1 MTPVYP
7 PPDPAPPR
15 NAGSVERLARHV
27 QQLAGVIGERNVHK
41 PQALQAAQDYLTRCW
56 QAQGYAVNQLPYRV
70 DNLSGVNL
78 EVTCPGTQLPEQLIL
93 VGAHY
98 DTVLGCPGANDNGSG
113 LAALLELSRLLRDAQ
128 LARSVRLVAFAHEE
142 APFFY
147 SDRQGSLVY
156 ARAANRRGDDI
167 RLMISLETMAYFSD
181 APRSQHYPPLLR
193 HFYPDRG
200 NFIALVSNLRSR
212 RAMGRLA
219 AAFRQASDFPL
230 QHIATLS
237 LVPGVAWSDHLSFWR
252 QGYRALMVT
261 DTAFYRYPY
270 YHTPDDT
277 PDKLDY
283 PRLAAVTAGLAG
295 AIRTL
300 ANEGV

>member
-1 MTPVYP
+1 MSDSGTVQ
-7 PPDPAPPR
+7 
-15 NAGSVERLARHV
+15 RLHQHV
-27 QQLAGVIGERNVHK
+27 QQLAGVIGERNVRR
-41 PQALQAAQDYLTRCW
+41 PQALQAAQDYLVHTW
-56 QAQGYAVNQLPYRV
+56 QEHGHAVTPLPYTV

-78 EVTCPGTQLPEQLIL
+78 EVTCRGSRFPDQLIL

-113 LAALLELSRLLRDAQ
+113 LAVLLELSRMLRWPE

-142 APFFY
+142 APFFF

-156 ARAANRRGDDI
+156 ARAAKQRGDDI
-167 RLMISLETMAYFSD
+167 RLMIALETMACFSD
-181 APRSQHYPPLLR
+181 VPGSQHYPPLLR

-200 NFIALVSNLRSR
+200 DFIALVSNLRSR
-212 RAMGRLA
+212 RAMRRLA

-252 QGYRALMVT
+252 QGYPALMVT

-270 YHTPDDT
+270 YHTPEDT

-283 PRLAAVTAGLAG
+283 PRLAAVTHGLAG
-295 AIRTL
+295 AIRRL
-300 ANEGV
+300 ADEGV